1 MGVYPWPQT
10 NEWGF
15 VLVSSMS
22 EAICQASAHTE
33 SVVGYGRLGKTTGR
47 DERDLLPICD
57 QDDCG
62 PLVSLSTHFG
72 GFQSDAID
80 SSSIF
85 LSYGLYV
92 CLCAWRAA
100 RGGPRRARVRPKT
113 QAEMRQQ
120 QSAVGHNPLMLVTVF
135 RILFKNKTR
144 DKDNAIWFA
153 PQFL

>member
-33 SVVGYGRLGKTTGR
+33 SVVGYGRLGRLRAGTNAIYSRFVIRTTVGHSFR
-47 DERDLLPICD
+47 C
-57 QDDCG
+57 
-62 PLVSLSTHFG
+62 PLILVDFRAT
-72 GFQSDAID
+72 QSIHHR
-80 SSSIF
+80 F
-85 LSYGLYV
+85 FFSYGFYV
-92 CLCAWRAA
+92 CLCAGRAA

-120 QSAVGHNPLMLVTVF
+120 QSAVGHNPLMLVTVALLS
-135 RILFKNKTR
+135 RMGYGC
-144 DKDNAIWFA
+144 
-153 PQFL
+153 